1 MKRREFIGNAT
12 RVGGAAALVGAGVR
26 PAHAQKV
33 IKLTLASSHPATLPW
48 VGFMS
53 SVMRPEIDK
62 RLEAALGN
70 KVKIEWKEAFG
81 GQLYKMNATLSSIG
95 EGVAEIG
102 WVFANL
108 ETAKMPLAQFATVMP
123 FTTDDLPLML
133 KLANEMNEGI
143 PALKAEWERNGVVY
157 LGASGVDTYD
167 LFTRFPIAKLSDLEG
182 KKISA
187 PGALANF
194 LRGTGAT
201 PVGGSLTS
209 YYTDIQ
215 TGVSDGTISIATGIL
230 PNKIYEVAPY
240 ITKVNAGAVY
250 NGGIAVNKD
259 VFQGLPPEL
268 QKILKDVGKEYS
280 KALGAEL
287 MKRHQAAIQKMV
299 EVGASQSTP
308 VKLTV
313 LPDAE
318 RQKWVDGL
326 PDLAADWAKQMEGRK
341 LPGKQIVKTW
351 MDGLKAGGVKPARD
365 WSKGI

>member
-1 MKRREFIGNAT
+1 MERRDFIGKAG
-12 RVGGAAALVGAGVR
+12 RLGGAAALVGAGVR
-26 PAHAQKV
+26 PVHAQKV
-33 IKLTLASSHPATLPW
+33 IKMTLASSHPATLPW

-53 SVMRPEIDK
+53 SVMRPEIDR
-62 RLEAALGN
+62 RLAAALGD
-70 KVKIEWKEAFG
+70 KVRIEWREAFG

-108 ETAKMPLAQFATVMP
+108 ETAKMPLSQYATVMP

-133 KLANEMNEGI
+133 KVANDMNESI
-143 PALKAEWERNGVVY
+143 PALRAEWEKNGVVY

-167 LFTRFPIAKLSDLEG
+167 LFTRFPIARLSDLEG

-194 LRGTGAT
+194 MRGTGAT
-201 PVGGSLTS
+201 TVGGSLTS

-240 ITKVNAGAVY
+240 ITKVNAGAVF
-250 NGGIAVNKD
+250 NGGVAVNRD
-259 VFQGLPPEL
+259 TYNGLPPEL
-268 QKILKDVGKEYS
+268 QKILKDVGKLYS
-280 KALGAEL
+280 TALGAEL
-287 MKRHQAAIQKMV
+287 MKRHAGAIQRMV
-299 EVGASQSTP
+299 EVGATQSTP
-308 VKLTV
+308 VRLTQ
-313 LPDAE
+313 LPEVE

-326 PDLAADWAKQMEGRK
+326 PDLAGDWARQMESRK
-341 LPGKQIVKTW
+341 LPGRQIVKTW

-365 WSKGI
+365 WSKSV

>member
-1 MKRREFIGNAT
+1 MERREFIGKAA
-12 RVGGAAALVGAGVR
+12 RAGGAAALVGAGVR

-33 IKLTLASSHPATLPW
+33 IKMTLASSHPATLPW
-48 VGFMS
+48 VGLMS
-53 SVMRPEIDK
+53 TLMRPEIDK
-62 RLEAALGN
+62 RLAAALGD

-81 GQLYKMNATLSSIG
+81 GQLYKMNATLSSVG

-108 ETAKMPLAQFATVMP
+108 ETAKMPLSQYATVMP

-133 KLANEMNEGI
+133 KIANDMNENI

-167 LFTRFPIAKLSDLEG
+167 LFTRFPINRLSDLEG

-194 LRGTGAT
+194 MRGTGAT
-201 PVGGSLTS
+201 TVGGSLTS

-250 NGGIAVNKD
+250 NGGIAINKD
-259 VFQGLPPEL
+259 VYNGLPPEL

-280 KALGAEL
+280 NVLGADL
-287 MKRHQAAIQKMV
+287 MKRHSAAIQKMV
-299 EVGASQSTP
+299 QDGAGQSTP
-308 VKLTV
+308 VRLTQ
-313 LPDAE
+313 LPEAE

-326 PDLAADWAKQMEGRK
+326 PDLAADWSKQMEARK
-341 LPGKQIVKTW
+341 LPGRQVVQTW
-351 MDGLKAGGVKPARD
+351 MDGLKKGGVNPARD
-365 WSKGI
+365 WSKGV